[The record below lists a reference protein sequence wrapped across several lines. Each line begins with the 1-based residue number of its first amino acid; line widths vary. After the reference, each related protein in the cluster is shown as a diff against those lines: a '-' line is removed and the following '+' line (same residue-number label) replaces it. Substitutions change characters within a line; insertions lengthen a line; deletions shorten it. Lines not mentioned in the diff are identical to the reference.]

1 MTSMKPVSISK
12 FKCPDCKQHFD
23 IGQAQIDNLSV
34 VQCRHCQAVLRL
46 QGKNKCIIEAPAS
59 TLV

>member
-1 MTSMKPVSISK
+1 MISKKPVSTIR
-12 FKCPDCKQHFD
+12 FKCPDCKQYFN
-23 IGQAQIDNLSV
+23 IGQAQLDNLSV